1 MAIEFLCILWFIND
15 SYVFRLCCR
24 RSVFHPAFF
33 AFRYQASSIHEIFQ
47 AVLQSA
53 ARKIRFQF
61 TSDTLCADPVGVF
74 VHDSLDGLQFLYR
87 YALCQFS
94 ALLAYT
100 FYAQLKQL
108 YTQLSTLC
116 AIKLVH
122 RGVPGELI
130 FRRRQG
136 CLWRIAVHACFSLV
150 LFRYGRR

>member
-1 MAIEFLCILWFIND
+1 MAIELLFILWFINY

-33 AFRYQASSIHEIFQ
+33 AFRYQASFVHEIFQ

-53 ARKIRFQF
+53 ARKIRLQF
-61 TSDTLCADPVGVF
+61 TSNTLCADPVGV
-74 VHDSLDGLQFLYR
+74 VAHDSLDGLQFLCG
-87 YALCQFS
+87 YALRQFF
-94 ALLAYT
+94 ALLAYI
-100 FYAQLKQL
+100 FYAQLKHL

-116 AIKLVH
+116 AIKLAH

-136 CLWRIAVHACFSLV
+136 CL
-150 LFRYGRR
+150 